1 MLEDALGHEVPSFA
15 DAHGFHCAQT
25 HRVVHVVGYT
35 SACAVMDAF
44 SSNLDCV
51 FSLARLTVGATT
63 TPEVD
68 GRAVEVLALHRIP
81 RARTARRRVCTATH
95 GGERASRGITD
106 MHANGPAIRP
116 IGRPATHQPKLETIN
131 MRTSVPGAFLDSV
144 LRGALEAKA
153 GTTRPTTV
161 IAIGNLATSILEH
174 CDTPRGLARQLR
186 QSLASCQN
194 HC

>member
-1 MLEDALGHEVPSFA
+1 
-15 DAHGFHCAQT
+15 
-25 HRVVHVVGYT
+25 
-35 SACAVMDAF
+35 
-44 SSNLDCV
+44 
-51 FSLARLTVGATT
+51 
-63 TPEVD
+63 
-68 GRAVEVLALHRIP
+68 
-81 RARTARRRVCTATH
+81 
-95 GGERASRGITD
+95 

-186 QSLASCQN
+186 QSLTSCQN
-194 HC
+194 HCYRWQPSLRGWPSRAARHTLYWSLL